1 MTDPDALRSNA
12 INAEARELG
21 YRIEVLLDSPMPRT
35 YTAYAQ
41 SIDRERERHFLCRTR
56 TDDAL
61 YALERALEVLR
72 LVREHGGSWP

>member
-1 MTDPDALRSNA
+1 MTDPDVLRIHA
-12 INAEARELG
+12 IHAEARELG

-41 SIDRERERHFLCRTR
+41 PIERERERHFLCRTR
-56 TDDAL
+56 SDDAL

-72 LVREHGGSWP
+72 LVREHGDSWP